1 MKVLLLN
8 GSPNKNGCTY
18 TALSCIAEALNE
30 RDIETEIFW
39 VGTKPVMSC
48 AACGKCGEKGE
59 CVFDNDKVNE
69 FVKKAYDAD
78 GFFFGTPVHYAAATG
93 AITAFLTRAFY
104 SNSHADG
111 AKAFRY
117 KPAASVASARRGGT
131 TVTYDQIN
139 KFMGITEM
147 PIISSVYW
155 NMVHGNTPEEVK
167 QDEEGL
173 FTMKALAKNMAY
185 FLKCIQAGNEKGIEP
200 EDIGPK
206 PATNFIR

>member
-8 GSPNKNGCTY
+8 GSPHKKGCTY
-18 TALSCIAEALNE
+18 TALSCIEETLNE
-30 RDIETEIFW
+30 RDVETEIFW
-39 VGTKPVMSC
+39 VGNKPIISC
-48 AACGKCGEKGE
+48 TACGKCSEKGE
-59 CVFDNDKVNE
+59 CVFNTDKVNE

-93 AITAFLTRAFY
+93 ATASFLTRAFY

-117 KPAASVASARRGGT
+117 KPAASVVSARRGGN

-167 QDEEGL
+167 HDEEGL
-173 FTMKALAKNMAY
+173 FTMKTLAKNMVY
-185 FLKCIQAGNEKGIEP
+185 FLKCIQAGKEKGIQP
-200 EDIGPK
+200 ENIGPK
-206 PATNFIR
+206 PKTNFIR